1 MGERNTASCEGCS
14 SRCDASLAVAD
25 IEDCTSRAEA
35 LQRRVAELEAELAG
49 RAAGGDPAR
58 RGTSRALR
66 SAQWFDRSEDLGMR
80 ALYLERYLNYGLTK
94 EELCSGKPIVGI
106 AQSGSDIAPCNRHHL
121 ELAKRVRE
129 GIRSAGGIAFEFP
142 THPIQESARRP
153 TAALDRN
160 LAYLTLV
167 ELLHAYP
174 FDGVVLLTGC
184 DKTTPACLMAAVAVN
199 IPAICLNVGPM
210 LNGWSR
216 DQRVGSGSVIW
227 KAREL
232 HSAGS
237 IGADQMIDM
246 VTAGTPS
253 AGHCNTMGTAATMN
267 ALAEA
272 LGMALPGSSAIP
284 APYRE
289 RAHCA
294 YETGR
299 RIVEMVRADCKPS
312 DILTRE
318 AFENAIV
325 VNTAIGGS
333 SNAPIHLNAIA
344 KHAGVPLDLD
354 DWDRIGFA
362 VPLLLNMQPVGE
374 MVGEDYYRAGGLPAI
389 LAELLD
395 AGRLPHPD
403 AATVGGSTIGESAA
417 GKRTWDRRTIRA
429 FADPLKADA
438 GFLHLRGTLF
448 DSAIMKASGISAG
461 FRARFLSD
469 PGDPGAFEAP
479 AAVFDGPEDYKARI
493 EAEASVVDERTVLVM
508 RGVGPLGYPGAAE
521 VVNMHA
527 PGRLLRAGAGDLP
540 CIGDGRQS
548 GTSGSPSILNATPE
562 AAAGGNLALLR
573 DGDRVRVDLP
583 RRRVD
588 ILVPPEELLARRE
601 ALDEAGGYPVPP
613 SQTPWQDI
621 FRREVGGQ
629 SEGAVFTRAT
639 EFRHLA
645 QRYPAP
651 RDNH

>member
-1 MGERNTASCEGCS
+1 MEERNTTPCEGCS
-14 SRCDASLAVAD
+14 SHCDTSGAD
-25 IEDCTSRAEA
+25 IEDCANRAA
-35 LQRRVAELEAELAG
+35 VLQKRVAELEAELAG
-49 RAAGGDPAR
+49 RAACGGSPR
-58 RGTSRALR
+58 RRTGRAFR
-66 SAQWFDRSEDLGMR
+66 SAHWFNRPEDLGMQ
-80 ALYLERYLNYGLTK
+80 ALYIERYMNYGITK

-129 GIRSAGGIAFEFP
+129 GILTAGGIAFEFP
-142 THPIQESARRP
+142 THPIQETLRRP

-160 LAYLTLV
+160 LAYLALV
-167 ELLHAYP
+167 EILHAYP

-184 DKTTPACLMAAVAVN
+184 DKTTPACLMAAATVN

-216 DQRVGSGSVIW
+216 EQRVGSGSVIW

-237 IGADQMIDM
+237 INADQMIDM

-253 AGHCNTMGTAATMN
+253 PGHCNTMGTASTMN

-289 RAHCA
+289 RAHAA

-299 RIVEMVRADCKPS
+299 RIVEMVYEDCKPS

-354 DWDRIGFA
+354 DWDRIGHA
-362 VPLLLNMQPVGE
+362 IPLLLNMQPAGE
-374 MVGEDYYRAGGLPAI
+374 MLSEDYYRAGGLPAI
-389 LAELLD
+389 LAELLA

-403 AATVGGSTIGESAA
+403 AATVSGRTIGESAV
-417 GKRTWDRRTIRA
+417 GKTTWDRRTIRTY
-429 FADPLKADA
+429 ADPLKSHA
-438 GFLHLRGTLF
+438 GFVHLQGTLF
-448 DSAIMKASGISAG
+448 DSAIMKTSGISAE
-461 FRARFLSD
+461 FRAKFLSD
-469 PGDPGAFEAP
+469 PDDPDAFEAA
-479 AAVFDGPEDYKARI
+479 AAVFDGPEDYKARLDAAPI
-493 EAEASVVDERTVLVM
+493 DERTVLVM
-508 RGVGPLGYPGAAE
+508 RGVGPLGYPGSAE

-527 PGRLLRAGAGDLP
+527 PGRLLRLGVRDLP

-562 AAAGGNLALLR
+562 AAAGGNMALLR

-588 ILVPPEELLARRE
+588 ILVSPEELRARRA
-601 ALDEAGGYPVPP
+601 ALDEAGGYRGPP

-629 SEGAVFTRAT
+629 SEGSVFTRAT

-645 QRYPAP
+645 QKYPIP